1 MSAVED
7 RLQDAGFT
15 LPEVATPLAAYVP
28 ALREGQLIYTSG
40 QLPLQN
46 GELAATG
53 KLGADVSVEEGQK
66 LAQLCV
72 LNAMA
77 AVKNLVGDLDHVAQV
92 VKVTGFVASAPDFYG
107 QPQVI
112 NGASELLGQAF
123 GAAGSH
129 ARAAVGA
136 AVLPMNAP
144 VEVEITVKVQD

>member
-7 RLQDAGFT
+7 RLQEAGFT

-46 GELAATG
+46 GELATTG

-77 AVKNLVGDLDHVAQV
+77 AVKNLVGDLDQVAQV

-129 ARAAVGA
+129 ARAAVGV

>member
-129 ARAAVGA
+129 ARAAVGV

>member
-7 RLQDAGFT
+7 RLQEAGFT

-46 GELAATG
+46 GELATTG

-77 AVKNLVGDLDHVAQV
+77 AVKNLVGDLDQVAQV

-123 GAAGSH
+123 GATGSH
-129 ARAAVGA
+129 ARAAVGV